1 MNWKLRVIPNMSVN
15 ISTKD
20 FMGTR
25 TAMFGKT
32 RFGKSNIIK
41 DYIFSIIN
49 YIETHNV

>member
-1 MNWKLRVIPNMSVN
+1 MIPNVSVS

-32 RFGKSNIIK
+32 RFSKSNIIK

-49 YIETHNV
+49 YIETRNV